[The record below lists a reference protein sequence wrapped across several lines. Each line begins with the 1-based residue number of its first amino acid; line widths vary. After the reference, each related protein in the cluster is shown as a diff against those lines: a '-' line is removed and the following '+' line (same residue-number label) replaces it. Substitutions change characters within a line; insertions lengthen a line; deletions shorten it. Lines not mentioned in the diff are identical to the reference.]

1 VAGLGELVA
10 GAGELL
16 ASVGELVGVAY
27 EERGLGGFL
36 LLLLREE
43 GGRPSSWCGGG
54 GGGRVWVC
62 WEGLEVR
69 EEGVSELCA
78 SDVACGELLV
88 RRVYWCWR
96 GRWHRG
102 GERLDVLK

>member
-1 VAGLGELVA
+1 MAGLGELVA

-43 GGRPSSWCGGG
+43 VGRPSSW
-54 GGGRVWVC
+54 
-62 WEGLEVR
+62 
-69 EEGVSELCA
+69 
-78 SDVACGELLV
+78 
-88 RRVYWCWR
+88 
-96 GRWHRG
+96 
-102 GERLDVLK
+102 